1 MATKA
6 PTPPPGRRRATASGS
21 EPPRLLIAA
30 LVIMGLAMLLVAI
43 AGAFSSGHAETF
55 QVGNL
60 ILEVDG
66 DYAPHR
72 LPANE
77 LAPIELEGEGHGR
90 TDDGSLVPV
99 TKEVI
104 ADFDKNGTLTTRGID
119 QCNPRSLQNT
129 TTRQALKKCKS
140 SLVGKGQVSGVVDF
154 PDQKPFAARG
164 PLLIFNGTKK
174 GGDPSVIFHVLAD
187 VPLPTTFIVQ
197 AAITKSPLPG
207 MGKRVVAKVPPI
219 AGYNGRMTDVVFHI
233 FKKPATGPRYL
244 LARCGNGRFRA
255 RVQVTTLAEDLH
267 SVGEKLTVEIVRPC
281 QVAG

>member
-1 MATKA
+1 MREQSTSSIGVEGHPTRARAPSGDSPPGRRQGSELPSSCWGPRRHFRGAFVRYGKKYRLPFAGMATKA

-66 DYAPHR
+66 DYAPPR

-140 SLVGKGQVSGVVDF
+140 SLVGKGQVSGGVDF

-187 VPLPTTFIVQ
+187 VALPPTFLVH
-197 AAITKSPLPG
+197 AALTKSPL
-207 MGKRVVAKVPPI
+207 
-219 AGYNGRMTDVVFHI
+219 
-233 FKKPATGPRYL
+233 
-244 LARCGNGRFRA
+244 
-255 RVQVTTLAEDLH
+255 
-267 SVGEKLTVEIVRPC
+267 
-281 QVAG
+281 